1 VPEIQ
6 GGQFGDG
13 PGHDAGTWYKHNDDA
28 LALRF
33 WLTVAAV

>member
-6 GGQFGDG
+6 GGQSGDG
-13 PGHDAGTWYKHNDDA
+13 PGHDAGTWYEHNDGD

-33 WLTVAAV
+33 WPPVAAV